1 MPAKPPFAVLFE
13 MAIGRW
19 VTSAIC
25 AAAKLGVA
33 DQLSSA
39 PKTTTELA
47 KQLNLHED
55 ALYRLMRALA
65 SVGIF
70 HEAEG
75 RAFSQ
80 TPLSDLLRS
89 NATPTQ
95 RDGALMF
102 NDDWYNRCWAE
113 LPWSIQTGRPAPE
126 KVFGMSL
133 FEHLSK
139 SPDEAVNFN
148 NTMTGLSQRD
158 GPVVAS
164 SYDFSGFEHIVDVG
178 GGMGALLAAILK
190 SAPKVRGTLF
200 DMPYVI
206 EQAKGAPIL
215 AKFTGRCEF
224 SGGSFFGGV
233 PAGADAYIMK
243 HIIHDWDQERAT
255 TILSNCRKAMRPDGR
270 LLVVDR
276 VIGPPNQPDQA
287 ALFDLEMLV
296 NAGGRER
303 NEPEWRSL
311 FAASGFKLDRII
323 PMPAPQSILV
333 GIPVEGVPA

>member
-89 NATPTQ
+89 NATPTL

-113 LPWSIQTGRPAPE
+113 LPWSIQTGHRRP
-126 KVFGMSL
+126 K
-133 FEHLSK
+133 K
-139 SPDEAVNFN
+139 S
-148 NTMTGLSQRD
+148 
-158 GPVVAS
+158 
-164 SYDFSGFEHIVDVG
+164 
-178 GGMGALLAAILK
+178 
-190 SAPKVRGTLF
+190 SA
-200 DMPYVI
+200 
-206 EQAKGAPIL
+206 
-215 AKFTGRCEF
+215 
-224 SGGSFFGGV
+224 
-233 PAGADAYIMK
+233 
-243 HIIHDWDQERAT
+243 
-255 TILSNCRKAMRPDGR
+255 
-270 LLVVDR
+270 
-276 VIGPPNQPDQA
+276 
-287 ALFDLEMLV
+287 
-296 NAGGRER
+296 
-303 NEPEWRSL
+303 
-311 FAASGFKLDRII
+311 
-323 PMPAPQSILV
+323 
-333 GIPVEGVPA
+333 